1 VSEHVALL
9 IAEGATVGGI
19 LLFLFRLRRVI
30 GLAPLYL
37 VVGALQY
44 LQIVFAALVRFEV
57 APGILISPAAVV
69 LFPVTT
75 VVVLLTYVERDA
87 DETRK
92 LAYGIVI
99 SNLALY
105 AVSGFVGLHLIAE
118 GGSLPEGLPAGLF
131 AQSWRTALVSTATLF
146 VDVIGAVVAFEL
158 VSRYLSQSLFLRL
171 WTSAIIVM
179 ALDSVLFTTAAF
191 YGRDGF
197 MAMLLAGFLAKCAG
211 ATFYAALIAG
221 YVRWLDEP
229 RTQTAGALT
238 GSDAFQWLT
247 YRQRYEEAR
256 SLMARDSLTG
266 LYNRSFFDD
275 HAQRQV
281 AQAVRAKRQMS
292 LVMID
297 VDRLKEVNDRH
308 GHRVGDDLIRTV
320 ANTLKQ
326 CVRAA
331 DAACRYGGDE
341 FVVVLSTASPE
352 SAAVF
357 SNRVLQDLAAA
368 AGDRQPL
375 PAWAPASVSI
385 GVATCPDDGATVEEL
400 VNCADARLYSAKAQ
414 GGTRAVVSE
423 LDAGKV
429 MAPGRPSS

>member
-1 VSEHVALL
+1 MSEHVALL
-9 IAEGATVGGI
+9 IAEAATVGGI
-19 LLFLFRLRRVI
+19 LLFLFRLRGVI

-57 APGILISPAAVV
+57 APGIIISPAAVV

-87 DETRK
+87 EETRK
-92 LAYGIVI
+92 FAYGIVI
-99 SNLALY
+99 ANLALY

-118 GGSLPEGLPAGLF
+118 GGHPPEGLPSGLF
-131 AQSWRTALVSTATLF
+131 AQSWRTALVSTTMLF
-146 VDVIGAVVAFEL
+146 VDVIGAVVAYEL
-158 VSRYLSQSLFLRL
+158 VSRYLSRSLFLRL
-171 WTSAIIVM
+171 WASSVIVM
-179 ALDSVLFTTAAF
+179 ALDSVLFTTGAF

-197 MAMLLAGFLAKCAG
+197 VSILVSGFVAKCAG
-211 ATFYAALIAG
+211 ATFYSALVAG

-229 RTQTAGALT
+229 RTYSGAEMT
-238 GSDAFQWLT
+238 GADVFQWLT

-281 AQAVRAKRQMS
+281 AQAVRAKHQMS

-368 AGDRQPL
+368 AGDDQAL

-385 GVATCPDDGATVEEL
+385 GVATCPDDGTTVEDL

-414 GGTRAVVSE
+414 GGTMAVVTG

-429 MAPGRPSS
+429 MAPGRPFQ

>member
-1 VSEHVALL
+1 MSEHVALL

-57 APGILISPAAVV
+57 APGIIISPASVV

-75 VVVLLTYVERDA
+75 LVVLLTYVERDA
-87 DETRK
+87 EETRK
-92 LAYGIVI
+92 FAYGIVI
-99 SNLALY
+99 ANLALY
-105 AVSGFVGLHLIAE
+105 AVSGFVGFHLIAE
-118 GGSLPEGLPAGLF
+118 GGRPPEGLPAGLF
-131 AQSWRTALVSTATLF
+131 AQSWRTALVSTTALF
-146 VDVIGAVVAFEL
+146 VDVIAAVVAFEL
-158 VSRYLSQSLFLRL
+158 VSRYLSRSLFLRL
-171 WTSAIIVM
+171 WASSVIVM
-179 ALDSVLFTTAAF
+179 ALDSVLFTTGAF

-197 MAMLLAGFLAKCAG
+197 VSILVSGFVAKCAG
-211 ATFYAALIAG
+211 ATFYSALVAG

-229 RTQTAGALT
+229 RADAGAEMS
-238 GSDAFQWLT
+238 GAGVFQWLT

-256 SLMARDSLTG
+256 TLMVRDSLTG
-266 LYNRSFFDD
+266 LYNRSYFDD
-275 HAQRQV
+275 YAQRQA
-281 AQAVRAKRQMS
+281 AQAVRAKRPMS

-308 GHRVGDDLIRTV
+308 GHRVGDDLIRFV
-320 ANTLKQ
+320 AETLKQ

-352 SAAVF
+352 AAAVF
-357 SNRVLQDLAAA
+357 SERVLAALAVA
-368 AGDRQPL
+368 AGDRQPV

-385 GVATCPDDGATVEEL
+385 GVATCPDDGTTVEDL

-414 GGTRAVVSE
+414 GGTRAVVAE
-423 LDAGKV
+423 MTGKD
-429 MAPGRPSS
+429 MAPGRPAP